1 MNKAIHKKE
10 YESTGNREREESL
23 SMSEKRSTLES
34 VTSLLEHAGI
44 DYVVG
49 GSGMLLGLGLTDD
62 VRDWDLMTDASE
74 AEVRAALADTELAE
88 ESGPS
93 ELYGSGC
100 KLRIEGTNPEVEIII
115 GFAIR
120 SDRQDCRMPAL
131 TAGVRNGLRIASPE
145 VWLAAYALMGRAE
158 KANLLEHHLKQN
170 GADRRAIVR
179 ILEEPLPA
187 ELAERLKRL
196 PLIPEQK

>member
-10 YESTGNREREESL
+10 HESAESGSADKGL
-23 SMSEKRSTLES
+23 SMSEKRSTLKN
-34 VTSLLEHAGI
+34 VTSLLEHAGV

-74 AEVRAALADTELAE
+74 AEVRSALADADLVE

-93 ELYGSGC
+93 VLYGSGC
-100 KLRIEGTNPEVEIII
+100 KLRIEGTNPEVEIIV

-120 SDRQDCRMPAL
+120 SDGKDCRMPAL
-131 TAGVRNGLRIASPE
+131 TAGVRGGIRIASPE
-145 VWLAAYALMGRAE
+145 VWLAAYTLMGRAE
-158 KANLLEHHLKQN
+158 KANLLAHYLDQN
-170 GADRRAIVR
+170 GADRQSIARM
-179 ILEEPLPA
+179 LEEPLPV
-187 ELAERLKRL
+187 ELAERLSRL
-196 PLIPEQK
+196 PLLPERK

>member
-10 YESTGNREREESL
+10 HESAESGSADKGL
-23 SMSEKRSTLES
+23 SMSEKRSTLKN
-34 VTSLLEHAGI
+34 VTSLLEHAGV

-74 AEVRAALADTELAE
+74 AEVRSALADAELVE

-100 KLRIEGTNPEVEIII
+100 KLRIEGTNPEVEIIV

-120 SDRQDCRMPAL
+120 SDGKDCRMPAL
-131 TAGVRNGLRIASPE
+131 TAGVRGGIRIASPE
-145 VWLAAYALMGRAE
+145 VWLAAYTLMGRAE
-158 KANLLEHHLKQN
+158 KANLLAHHLDQN
-170 GADRRAIVR
+170 GADRQSIARM
-179 ILEEPLPA
+179 LEEPLPV
-187 ELAERLKRL
+187 ELAERLSRL
-196 PLIPEQK
+196 PLLPERK

>member
-10 YESTGNREREESL
+10 HESAESGSADKGL
-23 SMSEKRSTLES
+23 SMSEKRSTLKN
-34 VTSLLEHAGI
+34 VTSLLEHAGV

-74 AEVRAALADTELAE
+74 AEVRSALADADLVE

-100 KLRIEGTNPEVEIII
+100 KLRIEGTNPEVEIIV

-120 SDRQDCRMPAL
+120 SDGKDCRMPAL
-131 TAGVRNGLRIASPE
+131 TAGVRGGIRIASPE
-145 VWLAAYALMGRAE
+145 VWLAAYTLMGRAE
-158 KANLLEHHLKQN
+158 KANLLAHYLDQN
-170 GADRRAIVR
+170 GADRQSIARM
-179 ILEEPLPA
+179 LEEPLPV
-187 ELAERLKRL
+187 ELAERLSRL
-196 PLIPEQK
+196 PLLPERK